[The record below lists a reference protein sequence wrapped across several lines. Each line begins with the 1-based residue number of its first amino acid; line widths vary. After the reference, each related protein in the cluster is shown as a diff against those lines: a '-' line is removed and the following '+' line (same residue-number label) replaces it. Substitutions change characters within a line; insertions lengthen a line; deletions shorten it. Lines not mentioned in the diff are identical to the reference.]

1 MKLAIMQPYFFPYI
15 GYFQLIAAVDQ
26 FVVYDNIKYTKKGW
40 INRNRMLQNGTDALF
55 SLPLKSDSDT
65 LHVCARELSANFNRD
80 KLLNQFTGAY
90 RHAPYFEQTFAL
102 IEQIVRY
109 EDPNLF
115 RYLHHSIVRV
125 CAHLGLSTD
134 IRISSEIDIDHNL
147 KGQDKV
153 LALCQAL
160 GAQTYINAIGGMALY
175 DREVFK
181 TQGVTLKFVR
191 SRSFEYPQFGTH
203 FVPWLSMV
211 DVMMF
216 NAPEQVST
224 IVRGCYELV

>member
-40 INRNRMLQNGTDALF
+40 TNRNRMLQNGKDVMF
-55 SLPLKSDSDT
+55 SLPLKSDSDA
-65 LHVCARELSANFNRD
+65 LHVCARELAANFNRD
-80 KLLNQFTGAY
+80 KLLNQLAGAY
-90 RHAPYFEQTFAL
+90 RHAAYFDQTFAL
-102 IEQIVRY
+102 LEQIVRY

-134 IRISSEIDIDHNL
+134 IRISSEIDIDHDL

-175 DREVFK
+175 DREVFQ
-181 TQGVTLKFVR
+181 TQGVTLKFIR
-191 SRSFEYPQFGTH
+191 SRLFEYPQFGAP

-216 NAPEQVST
+216 NAPEQVSAV
-224 IVRGCYELV
+224 VRGCYELV